1 VKPRNFDYVRV
12 KSLAEAVAAL
22 SRVGADARIIAGGQ
36 SLVPLLNM
44 RMALPA
50 LLVDIGALAEL
61 RGISF
66 KGGWLKIGA
75 LVRQAEAE
83 RSAEIAQH
91 APLFAKALPH
101 IGHVAIR
108 NRGTIGGSI
117 ALADPAAELPAC
129 LLALGGEVEIAG
141 AKGARTVAA
150 DDFFKDLYE
159 TALGPGDVLTAIR
172 IPAAAK
178 DMRFGFGELARRH
191 GDFAMAGLAACFD
204 GKSARL
210 AFFGVG
216 STPTRAK
223 KAEAALAAG
232 SLEEAV
238 AALDRD
244 LDPPDDIHSSGKVK
258 RHLAKTLLRRVA
270 SELAEG
276 RQ

>member
-1 VKPRNFDYVRV
+1 VKPRSFEYVRV
-12 KSLAEAVAAL
+12 KSLPEAVIAL
-22 SRVGADARIIAGGQ
+22 ARHGTEAKIIAGGQ

-44 RMALPA
+44 RMASPA
-50 LLVDIGALAEL
+50 ILVDIGALTEL
-61 RGISF
+61 RGISVE
-66 KGGWLKIGA
+66 GGWLKIGA

-83 RSAEIAQH
+83 RSAEIAKH

-101 IGHVAIR
+101 IGHFAIR

-129 LLALGGEVEIAG
+129 LLALGGEVEIEG
-141 AKGARTVAA
+141 AKGARTVKA

-159 TALGPGDVLTAIR
+159 TALGPGDVLAAIR
-172 IPAAAK
+172 IPAASK
-178 DMRFGFGELARRH
+178 EMRFGFRELARRH

-216 STPTRAK
+216 STPLRAK
-223 KAEAALAAG
+223 RAEAALAKG

-238 AALDRD
+238 AALDHD

-258 RHLAKTLLRRVA
+258 RHLAKTLLRRLA
-270 SELAEG
+270 PELMA
-276 RQ
+276 